1 MGQAHGATSKHEPSS
16 WIYSMQEHATEKMKT
31 ICWDGHRLNAPQNRM
46 KTNMD
51 LFEYNH

>member
-31 ICWDGHRLNAPQNRM
+31 VCWDGHRLNAP
-46 KTNMD
+46 
-51 LFEYNH
+51 